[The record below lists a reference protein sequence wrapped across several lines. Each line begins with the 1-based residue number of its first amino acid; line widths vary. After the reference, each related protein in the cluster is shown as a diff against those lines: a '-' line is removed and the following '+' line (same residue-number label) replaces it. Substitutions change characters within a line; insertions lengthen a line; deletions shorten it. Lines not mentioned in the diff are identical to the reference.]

1 MCTLS
6 GIKWHPGSLTRAQ
19 PFPARVPLS
28 WRCLNSSKFLR
39 SKIPKKGFV
48 EVTELTDVTYT
59 SNLVRLRPG
68 HMNVVL
74 ILSNSTKTSLLQK
87 FALEVYSFTG

>member
-1 MCTLS
+1 MIFL
-6 GIKWHPGSLTRAQ
+6 H
-19 PFPARVPLS
+19 
-28 WRCLNSSKFLR
+28 SKF
-39 SKIPKKGFV
+39 PKKGFV

-87 FALEVYSFTG
+87 FALEVYTFTG

>member
-1 MCTLS
+1 M
-6 GIKWHPGSLTRAQ
+6 
-19 PFPARVPLS
+19 
-28 WRCLNSSKFLR
+28 
-39 SKIPKKGFV
+39 

-74 ILSNSTKTSLLQK
+74 ILSDPTKTSLLQK
-87 FALEVYSFTG
+87 FALEVYTFTG

>member
-1 MCTLS
+1 M
-6 GIKWHPGSLTRAQ
+6 I
-19 PFPARVPLS
+19 
-28 WRCLNSSKFLR
+28 FLR
-39 SKIPKKGFV
+39 SKFPKKGFV

-87 FALEVYSFTG
+87 FALEVYTFTG

>member
-1 MCTLS
+1 M
-6 GIKWHPGSLTRAQ
+6 
-19 PFPARVPLS
+19 
-28 WRCLNSSKFLR
+28 
-39 SKIPKKGFV
+39 
-48 EVTELTDVTYT
+48 TELTDVTYT

-74 ILSNSTKTSLLQK
+74 VLSNSTKNSLLQK

>member
-1 MCTLS
+1 MRPL
-6 GIKWHPGSLTRAQ
+6 ILQDPNSL
-19 PFPARVPLS
+19 L
-28 WRCLNSSKFLR
+28 LLH

-74 ILSNSTKTSLLQK
+74 ILSSSTKTSLLQK
-87 FALEVYSFTG
+87 FALEVYTFTR

>member
-1 MCTLS
+1 MYFLEYLYFHS
-6 GIKWHPGSLTRAQ
+6 FII
-19 PFPARVPLS
+19 
-28 WRCLNSSKFLR
+28 LR
-39 SKIPKKGFV
+39 SKVPKKGFV

-87 FALEVYSFTG
+87 FALEVYTFTG